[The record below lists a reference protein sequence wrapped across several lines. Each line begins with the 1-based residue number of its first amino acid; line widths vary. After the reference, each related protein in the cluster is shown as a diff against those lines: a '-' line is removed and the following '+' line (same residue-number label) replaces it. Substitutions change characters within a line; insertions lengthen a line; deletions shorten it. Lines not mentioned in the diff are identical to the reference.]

1 MIISKVLLKDLIAN
15 HLKQENGLNEVL
27 EFTLNAMMKNERSI
41 HLEDAGNNKANG
53 YRPGRVYGHGK
64 LLELRIPRDRNG
76 EFYPKVLALL
86 RSQQAETDKLV
97 SALYGQGL
105 TQS

>member
-1 MIISKVLLKDLIAN
+1 MIVSKVLLNDLITN
-15 HLKQENGLNEVL
+15 HIKRDNGLNEVL
-27 EFTLNAMMKNERSI
+27 EFTLNAMMAHEREL
-41 HLEDAGNNKANG
+41 HLESTVDNKGNG

-105 TQS
+105 T